1 MCCGYGPIKKKKDGI
16 YLCPYLS
23 ISIYLSIHLYTD
35 LSNEIL
41 LNHKNE
47 ILTFATTWMDLDDF
61 ILIEVNKT
69 EKDKHRMLFI
79 YGI

>member
-1 MCCGYGPIKKKKDGI
+1 M
-16 YLCPYLS
+16 S
-23 ISIYLSIHLYTD
+23 ISIYIYLSIHLYTY
-35 LSNEIL
+35 LSNGVL

-69 EKDKHRMLFI
+69 EKDKYHMLFI